1 MNGEFGADKPLAMD
15 DRHWRDLAP
24 DRLRKM
30 QAAGAEILKCYHV
43 LTKVNAN
50 VVGELLKTADTFF
63 EWDHYPKGDVY
74 DRDTHAQ
81 YYYHAH
87 RGVDNEHGH
96 FHTFMRRKGIPAEIQ
111 PLADQGSAK
120 VPEGDD
126 ILSHLIAISM
136 VPAGYPFILFS
147 TNRWVTGENW
157 FKASDVVSMLDH
169 FEIDHAWPSW
179 PTNRWIS
186 AMIILFRPQI
196 VALLEERDRVVA
208 EWAEKHPD
216 RDVYEDRSLEITSYM
231 PVSVEEQIAR
241 INQELSS
248 RAAA

>member
-1 MNGEFGADKPLAMD
+1 MSAEFEMVEPLVLD
-15 DRHWRDLAP
+15 ERYWRELTRDQLQA
-24 DRLRKM
+24 M
-30 QAAGAEILKCYHV
+30 QAAGTEVQKCYHV
-43 LTKVNAN
+43 LTKVSAN
-50 VVGELLKTADTFF
+50 VVGELLKTAEAFY

-96 FHTFMRRKGIPAEIQ
+96 FHTFLRRKGIPADIR
-111 PLADQGSAK
+111 PTPDQGPAK

-126 ILSHLIAISM
+126 VLSHLIAISM
-136 VPAGYPFILFS
+136 EPAGYPFSLFS

-157 FKASDVVSMLDH
+157 FAADDVVAMLDY

-186 AMIILFRPQI
+186 AMMVLFRPQVI
-196 VALLEERDRVVA
+196 ALLEERDRVVA
-208 EWAEKHPD
+208 DWQERHPD
-216 RDVYEDRSLEITSYM
+216 RDVYEDRQLEITSIM
-231 PVSVEEQIAR
+231 PVSVEDQIAR
-241 INQELSS
+241 VGRELES
-248 RAAA
+248 RAA